1 VHDVAVVGSCNV
13 DFTARV
19 RRLPRRGETV
29 IGHGFTMVPGGK
41 GENQAV
47 AAARQGAATAI
58 VGCIGTDLLGDHVH
72 AALTA
77 EGVDTDGLHR
87 TDVPTGIAQITVDDA
102 GDNAIVVA
110 PLANHALTPE
120 LVDAAAGTIG
130 AAAVVLVQLEI
141 PLPSV
146 RRALEA
152 GRAGGATMILNPAPA
167 LDLDDGLLALVDV
180 LVPNETEAAALTG
193 ERVDDGA
200 GARRAAAVLRERGA
214 RAVLVTLGHQGA
226 VWVDHEG
233 EVDVPTFAVNAVDA
247 TAAGDAFCG
256 ALAAALAAG
265 APRSEALRRATAAG
279 ALATTVAGALPS
291 LPTAA
296 AVDALLGNG
305 RSDL

>member
-19 RRLPRRGETV
+19 RQLPRRGETV

-77 EGVDTDGLHR
+77 EGVDTAALHR
-87 TDVPTGIAQITVDDA
+87 ADQPTGIAQIIVDDA

-110 PLANHALTPE
+110 PLANHALVPD
-120 LVDAAAGTIG
+120 LVDAAATAIG

-146 RRALEA
+146 RRAVEA
-152 GRAGGATMILNPAPA
+152 GRAGGATVILNPAPA
-167 LDLDDGLLALVDV
+167 LDLDDDLLALVDI
-180 LVPNETEAAALTG
+180 LVPNESEAAALTG
-193 ERVDDGA
+193 ERVADAA
-200 GARRAAAVLRERGA
+200 GARRAAAALRARGA
-214 RAVLVTLGHQGA
+214 RAVLVTLGDRGA
-226 VWVDHEG
+226 VWVDAED
-233 EVDVPTFAVNAVDA
+233 EVDVPALAVDAVDA

-265 APRSEALRRATAAG
+265 APRAEALRRAAAAG

-296 AVDALLGNG
+296 AVDALLAEA
-305 RSDL
+305 R